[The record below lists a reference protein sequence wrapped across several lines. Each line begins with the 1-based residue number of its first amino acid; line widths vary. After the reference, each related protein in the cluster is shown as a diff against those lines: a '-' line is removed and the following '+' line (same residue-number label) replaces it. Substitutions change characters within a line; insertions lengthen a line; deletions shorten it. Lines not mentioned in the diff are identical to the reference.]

1 MKKRSVKDQGKP
13 DRIDARDDDKDIR
26 DKMKKID
33 VKSPSSTNSSSSTAK
48 NSALL
53 PAGVARVKQQ
63 EAGRINQAGSS
74 SPSGSATGELIY
86 MLVLLTDKHLS
97 LAFCWLFSYLK
108 DSFSLIRFLQFLPKD
123 LISFQFCHVEFI
135 YYFWTSECN

>member
-13 DRIDARDDDKDIR
+13 DRTDARDDDKDIR

-53 PAGVARVKQQ
+53 PSGVARVKQQ

-74 SPSGSATGELIY
+74 SPSGSATGELIHV
-86 MLVLLTDKHLS
+86 LVLLTDKHLS
-97 LAFCWLFSYLK
+97 LAFCRLFSYLE
-108 DSFSLIRFLQFLPKD
+108 DSFSLIRDFF
-123 LISFQFCHVEFI
+123 SFFQKI
-135 YYFWTSECN
+135 